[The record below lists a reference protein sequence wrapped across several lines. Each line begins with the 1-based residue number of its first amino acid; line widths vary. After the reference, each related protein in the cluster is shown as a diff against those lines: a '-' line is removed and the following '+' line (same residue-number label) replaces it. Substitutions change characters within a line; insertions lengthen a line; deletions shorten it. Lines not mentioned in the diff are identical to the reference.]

1 MQDATPPTPPTPPA
15 DPAGQVPW
23 EPFGPQQIMQ
33 VMNAAVHLCQA
44 SAAFMQRGLYVAVVA
59 IPAGRP
65 EHAEVIAT
73 GPAPDLVK
81 GLEKV
86 AAKVRQEFGVSDIV
100 LPTPGQA
107 ASLNG
112 LRLRTEE

>member
-59 IPAGRP
+59 IPAGRRP
-65 EHAEVIAT
+65 FRRALGFEAL
-73 GPAPDLVK
+73 GWWRFRPPPPARRP
-81 GLEKV
+81 
-86 AAKVRQEFGVSDIV
+86 
-100 LPTPGQA
+100 
-107 ASLNG
+107 
-112 LRLRTEE
+112 